1 MSTQSVI
8 RPRQYGF
15 AHYFPRVAMRILLTF
30 GITSGVGYALFLS
43 RFFSTPGFAIYTLL
57 IGVIDVWYITR
68 QISRRKPLISFEQVV
83 GAESWKY
90 ADLHGRYGDVVRSVE
105 DLLRSMCIAGSVGPY
120 GIPGVLAGETKPTFW
135 DWGSELLV
143 LVESMDPTVTR
154 VQVLSRPL
162 LPSEMDLWNKKN
174 KRLAEK
180 VIEGLTASYTDVSM
194 RP

>member
-1 MSTQSVI
+1 MSTHSAI

-15 AHYFPRVAMRILLTF
+15 VHYFPRVVMRTLLTF
-30 GITSGVGYALFLS
+30 GIAYGIGYSAFWSQYFSIPYSVIFVLLFS
-43 RFFSTPGFAIYTLL
+43 
-57 IGVIDVWYITR
+57 IGEAWYISWLM
-68 QISRRKPLISFEQVV
+68 SRSKLLTSFQQVV
-83 GAESWKY
+83 GAEYWKY
-90 ADLHGRYGDVVRSVE
+90 ADLHGRYDDVVGSVE
-105 DLLRSMCIAGSVGPY
+105 DLLRSMCIAESVGPY
-120 GIPGVLAGETKPTFW
+120 GIPGMLAGETKPTFW

-162 LPSEMDLWNKKN
+162 LSSALGLAKKN

-180 VIEGLTASYTDVSM
+180 VIERLTASYSDVSM